1 MDRCLNV
8 IFIDESR
15 RSVNTGTIV
24 IMSIARTTNANI
36 LARSYL
42 PVTTAADIIIRR
54 HIAERCMR
62 DIATVARTCGPPY
75 SDMATYTRAM
85 NAWLKTTS
93 RAMKP
98 SVSLVSL
105 YASLQT
111 DIQLRMYRLE

>member
-1 MDRCLNV
+1 
-8 IFIDESR
+8 
-15 RSVNTGTIV
+15 
-24 IMSIARTTNANI
+24 
-36 LARSYL
+36 
-42 PVTTAADIIIRR
+42 
-54 HIAERCMR
+54 
-62 DIATVARTCGPPY
+62 
-75 SDMATYTRAM
+75 M